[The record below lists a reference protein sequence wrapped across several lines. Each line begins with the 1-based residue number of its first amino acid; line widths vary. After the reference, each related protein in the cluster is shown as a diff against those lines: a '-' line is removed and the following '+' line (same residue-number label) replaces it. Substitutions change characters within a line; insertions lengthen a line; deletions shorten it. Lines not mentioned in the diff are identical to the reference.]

1 LHVRKFPLILVL
13 ICVIAALIFILPL
26 VVPSEIF
33 TMIPFHENLSELVDT
48 VRSHA
53 IPHFSGGILYTYAI
67 PIILGLWALFF
78 LVTMH
83 APSFWWMAPYS
94 MVVVYTLYLFT
105 QLRAGQ
111 SQPAL
116 FLERLSREPTM
127 GSVLIIL
134 AMLLELTIALLF
146 LIVSIRLHRRFW
158 KGKKSSSS
166 ENRKLEQKEHRAQE
180 RKALKQAHKEQ
191 VREERDAKK
200 SAKRAKK
207 GSSRKSHTEDSEAEA
222 RDESTMVTLQHDAD
236 IRETGK
242 SSYTYP
248 DSDSSSIDSEAP
260 LAFPAVREMP
270 RLKTIGNEPK
280 KESELY
286 VGSVK
291 VKDDDSVLL
300 ADTPIEDIDE
310 PEEVPVGKTY
320 DPIPSLRKQLE
331 QDALTAPFEV
341 PTSMPKPEPSR
352 QTASQKPAS
361 QSSSL
366 PVAET
371 KSQEPSSAHERVV
384 TQTRMVDDFH
394 SADDT
399 DDADDDSEEDM
410 DQISGVGGLVS
421 SNAGSSA
428 LLSRNKLRYNF
439 PSDDLLETYP
449 DHVTDIDAETQ
460 AAGENLILTLKQF
473 KIDATLMKIV
483 KGPTVTMFEVS
494 PAPGVRVSSIISLS
508 DNIALQLAARQVRIV
523 APIPGKQAVGIE
535 VPNRDRAIIGFKDL
549 LPTIDAK
556 AYQVPMILGRKIT
569 GEPVVIEITQ
579 TPHLLIA
586 GATGSGKSVCVNSLI
601 SSILYRRSPKEVRL
615 ILVDPKIVE
624 LRVYNG
630 IPHLLTPVITEP
642 KKTIKALE
650 FCLYEMDRRYKLL
663 NALAVRN
670 IAAYNKKI
678 KELKLARER
687 LPYIVVV
694 IDEFADLMTTVGK
707 ELETLLARLA
717 AMARAVGI
725 HLVLATQRPSANVIT
740 GIIKSNIPSRIAF
753 MVASQIDSRIIID
766 ETGAEKLL
774 GRGDMLF
781 APGWD
786 PNSVRIQGAFLSDE
800 EVERVVAYAKTQGEP
815 DYLDEAFF
823 EDDDSTSNNG
833 DDDDETDDSSDDV
846 LMAKA
851 LKIVVERQSASA
863 SYLQRRLKIGYN
875 RAARLVEQMEDDGYV
890 GPARGSKPRELL
902 KFPD

>member
-1 LHVRKFPLILVL
+1 VKVRKFPLLLSLLCSLMGLLALVPVVFPESLSKWVPFYGDLERVLGYLILHAVPTIVGNHLVPYVVPLVL
-13 ICVIAALIFILPL
+13 GVWAVFFVITINRPFFWWMVPYSAL
-26 VVPSEIF
+26 
-33 TMIPFHENLSELVDT
+33 
-48 VRSHA
+48 
-53 IPHFSGGILYTYAI
+53 ILYTVFLFSQLLVGATI
-67 PIILGLWALFF
+67 PQAL
-78 LVTMH
+78 LV
-83 APSFWWMAPYS
+83 
-94 MVVVYTLYLFT
+94 
-105 QLRAGQ
+105 
-111 SQPAL
+111 
-116 FLERLSREPTM
+116 RLSREHTM
-127 GSVLIIL
+127 GLLLLIL
-134 AMLLELTIALLF
+134 SFLLELTVFILLA
-146 LIVSIRLHRRFW
+146 IVSVRFNRMYRE
-158 KGKKSSSS
+158 KYVYPGES
-166 ENRKLEQKEHRAQE
+166 NRK
-180 RKALKQAHKEQ
+180 
-191 VREERDAKK
+191 
-200 SAKRAKK
+200 AKRSKK
-207 GSSRKSHTEDSEAEA
+207 PGKHERN
-222 RDESTMVTLQHDAD
+222 RDEEEATVIINRNEQ
-236 IRETGK
+236 REDRTPGMTY
-242 SSYTYP
+242 SS
-248 DSDSSSIDSEAP
+248 DNDGSQSSVDEVP
-260 LAFPAVREMP
+260 MTFPKIKQLP
-270 RLKTIGNEPK
+270 KLKTIGKREPADDG
-280 KESELY
+280 LY

-291 VKDDDSVLL
+291 VTKDDSVVL
-300 ADTPIEDIDE
+300 ADTPVEDIDE
-310 PEEVPVGKTY
+310 PQEVPAGKKY
-320 DPIPSLRKQLE
+320 DPIPSLRRQMAE
-331 QDALTAPFEV
+331 DAMTDPMVVPSSIPRKATRRVEPKATEPPQVSPEV
-341 PTSMPKPEPSR
+341 ENPVFVSDPTPTKIPEPPV
-352 QTASQKPAS
+352 PA
-361 QSSSL
+361 
-366 PVAET
+366 T
-371 KSQEPSSAHERVV
+371 KVSPIVTEEMEDLDDMEVV
-384 TQTRMVDDFH
+384 
-394 SADDT
+394 
-399 DDADDDSEEDM
+399 
-410 DQISGVGGLVS
+410 SGIGGLLS
-421 SNAGSSA
+421 SNEGASA
-428 LLSRNKLRYNF
+428 LLTRNKLKYNY
-439 PSDDLLETYP
+439 PSEDLLDTYP
-449 DHVTDIDAETQ
+449 DHVTDIDESTRE
-460 AAGENLILTLKQF
+460 AGENLILTLKQF
-473 KIDATLMKIV
+473 KIEATLMNIV

-494 PAPGVRVSSIISLS
+494 PAPGVRVSSIVSLS

-535 VPNRDRAIIGFKDL
+535 VPNKKRSIIGFKDL

-556 AYQVPMILGRKIT
+556 GYQVPMILGRKIT

-642 KKTIKALE
+642 RKTIKALE

-670 IAAYNKKI
+670 ITAYNKKI
-678 KELKLARER
+678 LDSKLARER

-740 GIIKSNIPSRIAF
+740 GIIKSNIPTRIAF

-800 EVERVVAYAKTQGEP
+800 EVERIVEYAKTQGEP

-823 EDDDSTSNNG
+823 EEDDTSSDDG
-833 DDDDETDDSSDDV
+833 DDDDSIDSGSDEA
-846 LMAKA
+846 LMEKA

-875 RAARLVEQMEDDGYV
+875 RAARLVEQMEDDGLV